1 MSMQY
6 CMKCMSK
13 QFPGVSVCPHCG
25 TPYRQ
30 SVQKAKALKPGH
42 ILNGKYLVGAVLGEG
57 GFGITY
63 IGLDLLLEKKVA
75 IKEYF
80 PMSTGM
86 VRRYNASAVVWNSE
100 VRQKNGQSASLDSFL
115 QEARKLAKVD
125 SIPCVVNVR
134 DLFSQNNTA
143 YIVMDYI
150 EGENLAQKLQR
161 EGPMPFDQCVSMLT
175 PIIQALEQVHSLGII
190 HRDISP
196 DNIMI
201 QPHGSLMLLDLGAAK
216 DIDIQ
221 KKDGSI
227 QSSRLVAKEGF
238 SPLEQY
244 SSNGRIG
251 TWTDVYSMSATIY
264 YCCTGKLPPRATERA
279 GTDSLVCIPP
289 LREKEFAV
297 LKRGMALNGKDR
309 IQTMGELL
317 ELLQAL
323 NEAPQTGGNAT
334 KIGAENV
341 PSGHQKK
348 PHSIPSP
355 LSSLANRPM
364 TVAAVLFGVEATVFL
379 CMVYILETIDYVQL
393 LRIAG
398 YLLSVCALARAKPS
412 RKLFCTGCIFLCL
425 AHGLA
430 YSMAGWVGGI
440 AMLSVP
446 VLLLSEQIGIP
457 SSREWPE
464 KYWFIPIASYCV
476 YLIMYC
482 VESFQLLFLIL
493 ECISGCAL
501 TLAMRGF
508 SLQNSVAK

>member
-30 SVQKAKALKPGH
+30 SVHKANALKPGH

-175 PIIQALEQVHSLGII
+175 PIIQALEQVHRLGII

-201 QPHGSLMLLDLGAAK
+201 QPHGRLMLLDLGAAK
-216 DIDIQ
+216 EIDIQ

-279 GTDSLVCIPP
+279 GTDCLVCIPP

-379 CMVYILETIDYVQL
+379 CMVYILETIDYVLGQRFVKIVQVL
-393 LRIAG
+393 WTNLG
-398 YLLSVCALARAKPS
+398 QFQVPD
-412 RKLFCTGCIFLCL
+412 
-425 AHGLA
+425 
-430 YSMAGWVGGI
+430 GI
-440 AMLSVP
+440 VD
-446 VLLLSEQIGIP
+446 
-457 SSREWPE
+457 SREHRP
-464 KYWFIPIASYCV
+464 IPLDRGWRETVALLQIQHIVCIITEAF
-476 YLIMYC
+476 YLVDFVAC
-482 VESFQLLFLIL
+482 LNGFLKFESCRHRLPFQLLFTHV
-493 ECISGCAL
+493 G
-501 TLAMRGF
+501 TGWFPYDPLANLLPLPIQTAGNI
-508 SLQNSVAK
+508 QSVVQ